1 MFTQGGFTHTHL
13 YVRSYVMHEG
23 NFRMCW
29 VTARIFLRIFL
40 LIILR
45 KIRETHEEKCGRKGV
60 AVFL

>member
-1 MFTQGGFTHTHL
+1 
-13 YVRSYVMHEG
+13 MHEG

-45 KIRETHEEKCGRKGV
+45 EIRETHEEKCGRKGV